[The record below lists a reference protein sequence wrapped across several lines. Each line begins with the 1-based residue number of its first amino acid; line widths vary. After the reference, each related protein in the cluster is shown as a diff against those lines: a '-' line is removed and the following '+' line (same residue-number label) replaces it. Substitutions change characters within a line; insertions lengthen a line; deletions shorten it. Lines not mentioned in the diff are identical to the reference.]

1 MIIHWVHSPIRCLH
15 PQWHQKSQLC
25 GERNQKLPLNLC
37 LILSDTKICCWT
49 NTNQPIEVCF
59 REWQCKE
66 KSHYVWIIYG
76 WSMLK
81 HMFFCRIWR
90 YIYLVLWGGE
100 KQDICHNISKIY
112 DTLALGNLMLILK
125 GRLPFRQLWL
135 NWSFSD
141 DSIKGRTIPEGI
153 ALDMFRGSQVSL
165 RKCSNHMMSKLLF
178 PEHIL
183 GRQNLLWEF
192 FSHISVGSQ
201 PS

>member
-1 MIIHWVHSPIRCLH
+1 MPTSAMTSEESTLWGKKSKVAIELIFDIM
-15 PQWHQKSQLC
+15 WHQNLSLKKHKS
-25 GERNQKLPLNLC
+25 P
-37 LILSDTKICCWT
+37 DICS
-49 NTNQPIEVCF
+49 

-66 KSHYVWIIYG
+66 KSHYVGIIYG

-112 DTLALGNLMLILK
+112 DTLALNNLMLILK
-125 GRLPFRQLWL
+125 GRLPFCQLWL
-135 NWSFSD
+135 NWLFSHY
-141 DSIKGRTIPEGI
+141 SLKGRTIPEGI
-153 ALDMFRGSQVSL
+153 AFNMFRGSQ
-165 RKCSNHMMSKLLF
+165 CSNHMMLKLLF

-183 GRQNLLWEF
+183 DRQKNLLLEL

>member
-1 MIIHWVHSPIRCLH
+1 MIHFIRLVNFEHWNLFISYSVFKFSFFVILELMIIHWVHSPIRCLH

-81 HMFFCRIWR
+81 HSFFCRIWR
-90 YIYLVLWGGE
+90 YISCIVRRGETRYLPQYL
-100 KQDICHNISKIY
+100 QDLRHTCTWQL
-112 DTLALGNLMLILK
+112 DVNL
-125 GRLPFRQLWL
+125 
-135 NWSFSD
+135 
-141 DSIKGRTIPEGI
+141 
-153 ALDMFRGSQVSL
+153 
-165 RKCSNHMMSKLLF
+165 
-178 PEHIL
+178 
-183 GRQNLLWEF
+183 
-192 FSHISVGSQ
+192 
-201 PS
+201 